1 MVIVH
6 RDHGVYGLDETV
18 QTHTKILSG
27 FYHLKFEKL
36 LKSNNIPYKL
46 VDYENYDGDYF
57 VGRFA
62 HAHSDTELHSKYFDK
77 LYDYYGEKMWPN
89 QKAYYYYDDKV
100 RQYELLKKYDRHIPS
115 VICNNLDELLNDVSV
130 GTVVKSTY
138 GAGGSSCFYI
148 WEKEHLNHIEEY
160 ISNSYNS
167 ENFFPCIIQEY
178 IDYDWEY
185 IIFSTGDEIY
195 GYKKNILKKYSS
207 PNSFPYN
214 FPIEGAWDQFKY
226 LKPVDDGRSW
236 GEPYDPEHIVLDEK
250 ELNPDLIQ
258 FILNIKNELNTPNLK
273 FDMINGKVFEFSYL
287 YAETMCMISTLKNN
301 LYTVYNSEFN
311 SFEEKDKGKLSH
323 WKRVQAKTVLK
334 HLGIIK

>member
-100 RQYELLKKYDRHIPS
+100 RQYELLKKYGIHVPS
-115 VICNNLDELLNDVSV
+115 VTCNDLDELLKNVLL
-130 GTVVKSTY
+130 
-138 GAGGSSCFYI
+138 
-148 WEKEHLNHIEEY
+148 ERLLNLHMVQVLIVL
-160 ISNSYNS
+160 
-167 ENFFPCIIQEY
+167 FMC
-178 IDYDWEY
+178 
-185 IIFSTGDEIY
+185 G
-195 GYKKNILKKYSS
+195 KKNI
-207 PNSFPYN
+207 
-214 FPIEGAWDQFKY
+214 
-226 LKPVDDGRSW
+226 
-236 GEPYDPEHIVLDEK
+236 
-250 ELNPDLIQ
+250 
-258 FILNIKNELNTPNLK
+258 
-273 FDMINGKVFEFSYL
+273 
-287 YAETMCMISTLKNN
+287 
-301 LYTVYNSEFN
+301 
-311 SFEEKDKGKLSH
+311 
-323 WKRVQAKTVLK
+323 
-334 HLGIIK
+334 